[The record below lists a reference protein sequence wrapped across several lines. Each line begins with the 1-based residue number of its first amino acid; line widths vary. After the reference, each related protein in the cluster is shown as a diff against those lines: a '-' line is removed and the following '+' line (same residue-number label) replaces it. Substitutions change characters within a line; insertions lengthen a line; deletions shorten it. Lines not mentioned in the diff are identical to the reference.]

1 MNYTLCRFFLAASLS
16 AVPVLC
22 QSPAPSNAAG
32 TPEQPLLDYS
42 LSFDA
47 YSETKLGG
55 DFTSTNLLRN
65 FDIES
70 DRFELGAATLSVQL
84 SKGQFGF
91 HFDSGYGEMYK
102 TMNASDPWGG
112 VNRYVGQAYV
122 SVRPFKTSDFDLDFG
137 KFYTSVGAE
146 VPDAASNF
154 QYSRSLLF
162 TLGAPYYHFGLRASK
177 SVTPS
182 LVVGVQLING
192 WNDVVNNTGGQML
205 GLTTAYTK
213 KRFNWS
219 ETYLAG
225 PEPVL
230 LSDISL
236 PYTVRP
242 RKISKLIDSVLKLT
256 PTTRLNAY
264 VETLYG
270 EEKNLAGRDRWYG
283 VAGAVTIPLVARW
296 SISPRWEY
304 FNDPTG
310 ATTGVAQQLQEL
322 TATLQYQPRV
332 PALTARAEFRCDFSD
347 KPFFDNNGTPSASRR
362 QETALVALLYTWKGK
377 Q

>member
-1 MNYTLCRFFLAASLS
+1 MNYTLGRFFLAAALS
-16 AVPVLC
+16 AAPLLC

-42 LSFDA
+42 LSFDT

-55 DFTSTNLLRN
+55 DFTSANLLRN
-65 FDIES
+65 FDIAS

-91 HFDSGYGEMYK
+91 HFDSGYGEIYK
-102 TMNASDPWGG
+102 TMNAGDPWGG

-137 KFYTSVGAE
+137 KFYTSAGAE

-162 TLGAPYYHFGLRASK
+162 TLGLPYYHFGLRASK

-192 WNDVVNNTGGQML
+192 WNDVVNNTGGPML
-205 GLTTAYTK
+205 GLTSTYTK

-230 LSDISL
+230 LSNVSL
-236 PYTVRP
+236 PYTIRP
-242 RKISKLIDSVLKLT
+242 RKISQLIDSVLKLT

-270 EEKNLAGRDRWYG
+270 EEKNLAGRDHWYS
-283 VAGAVTIPLVARW
+283 VAGAVTIPVAARW

-304 FNDPTG
+304 FNDATG
-310 ATTGVAQQLQEL
+310 ATTGVAQQLQEV

-347 KPFFDNNGTPSASRR
+347 KPFFENNGTPSASRR